1 METSRGGTC
10 NAEANFSLLILTRE
24 VCENQPRCL
33 ASVRGFHRTNLSRWL
48 VINSC
53 TSMYKP
59 MCHVVYPCIY
69 NDSCITYPKYL
80 SIQWS
85 KEVHGRISDL
95 RGDAVTWNFWK
106 GVLFP
111 SKAFRIPPVTTCHS
125 GNHRSRTKRTGH
137 WGHRRRPLALV
148 AQRGSDVDRVRCDF
162 AIFACTCQ
170 GGGIVIW
177 RMYPPGRWWV
187 LVAEVWLLKREWVLV
202 VEA

>member
-1 METSRGGTC
+1 VEL
-10 NAEANFSLLILTRE
+10 ELLKPISLLILTRE
-24 VCENQPRCL
+24 VCENQL
-33 ASVRGFHRTNLSRWL
+33 AVWQVFVAFIVRTYLADWWSIH
-48 VINSC
+48 VP
-53 TSMYKP
+53 MYKP

-148 AQRGSDVDRVRCDF
+148 ARGGRML
-162 AIFACTCQ
+162 
-170 GGGIVIW
+170 IV
-177 RMYPPGRWWV
+177 
-187 LVAEVWLLKREWVLV
+187 
-202 VEA
+202 